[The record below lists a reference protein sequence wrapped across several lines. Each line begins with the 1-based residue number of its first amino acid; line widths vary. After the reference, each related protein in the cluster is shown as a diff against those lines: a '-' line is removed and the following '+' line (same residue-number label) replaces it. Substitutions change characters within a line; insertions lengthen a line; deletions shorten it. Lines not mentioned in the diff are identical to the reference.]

1 MPIRNP
7 LASINPFSPV
17 PRAVS
22 DRLSFDDHD
31 PQCCCAP
38 ETIGGNVMPGYALDR
53 QYAFLRQDPLPP
65 AMVRVA
71 LEMLGTL
78 ETPGTEDNPVIVG

>member
-1 MPIRNP
+1 
-7 LASINPFSPV
+7 
-17 PRAVS
+17 
-22 DRLSFDDHD
+22 
-31 PQCCCAP
+31 
-38 ETIGGNVMPGYALDR
+38 MPGYALDR